1 VNEARG
7 IGVQGGG
14 LAAGGPNLARRP
26 FVNHRPVRRIAL
38 LLLAVALV
46 LLLADLWLY
55 VGYARSR
62 RATASELD
70 AIEAKIASEQQALAA
85 AESTLD
91 SAAVDEQNGLVEF
104 LNQRI
109 AERTFGWS
117 VLFDRLAGL
126 LPADVRLVSLAPSFF
141 EPEPAAA
148 VRPRARAAAAAAGDT
163 GQPPREVRLA
173 LQGRARRSEAIL
185 DLVDALFA
193 DPAFADPDLSREAEQ
208 GGEVAFSLTV
218 TYLPQVAEQQATPG
232 DDGAEA
238 AGGSSDGDG
247 TDGDGDGGDGD
258 GGSNPGGAADGT
270 TAGGAA

>member
-1 VNEARG
+1 MNEARG
-7 IGVQGGG
+7 IGVKGGG

-26 FVNHRPVRRIAL
+26 FVNQRPVRRIAL

-70 AIEAKIASEQQALAA
+70 AIEARIASEQQALAA

-91 SAAVDEQNGLVEF
+91 SASVDEQNGLVEF

-126 LPADVRLVSLAPSFF
+126 LPDDVRLVSLAPSFF

-148 VRPRARAAAAAAGDT
+148 VRPRARAAAAAAAGDT

-185 DLVDALFA
+185 ELVDALFA
-193 DPAFADPDLSREAEQ
+193 DPAFANPDLSREAEQ

-218 TYLPQVAEQQATPG
+218 TYLPQVAEQRAAPG
-232 DDGAEA
+232 DGGAEA
-238 AGGSSDGDG
+238 AAGGSDGES
-247 TDGDGDGGDGD
+247 DGDGDGGDGG
-258 GGSNPGGAADGT
+258 GGSNPGDAADGT

>member
-232 DDGAEA
+232 NDGAEA
-238 AGGSSDGDG
+238 AGGGSDGDG
-247 TDGDGDGGDGD
+247 TDGDGGD